1 MMDVVAWRR
10 EKRIELYT
18 ARKAMTAEQR
28 HEAARRIAGRLDDHC
43 IRRKPELVGLYWPI
57 KYEPN
62 LLAWARVSN
71 LRFCLPALSRVD
83 SRSNIG
89 TGCRAT
95 RCRQVFGV
103 SKSRRDGTWRRP
115 T

>member
-71 LRFCLPALSRVD
+71 LRFCLP
-83 SRSNIG
+83 
-89 TGCRAT
+89 
-95 RCRQVFGV
+95 
-103 SKSRRDGTWRRP
+103 RDGTWRRP